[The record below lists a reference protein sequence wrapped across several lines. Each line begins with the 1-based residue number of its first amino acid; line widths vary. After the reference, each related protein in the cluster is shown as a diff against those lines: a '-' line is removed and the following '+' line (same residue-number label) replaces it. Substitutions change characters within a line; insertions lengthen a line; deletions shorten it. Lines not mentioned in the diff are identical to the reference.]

1 MLVPSLLGNLA
12 AVIFALAYASSL
24 PLEFWFRA
32 PAIACCLLG
41 IVVIS
46 SALYTA
52 FFKE

>member
-12 AVIFALAYASSL
+12 AVIFALAYANAL

-32 PAIACCLLG
+32 PAIVCCLLG
-41 IVVIS
+41 KVVIL

-52 FFKE
+52 FFKD